1 MKSTVRSTVLPTF
14 VLILL
19 AAMSTFAQGLAPVT
33 KPDEKPD
40 KRPAQ
45 ELFEDANGYVGR
57 RYQEFNKQKLPYDPK
72 LEAQTK
78 KEQKELAIRNAA
90 TLQSRGALAG
100 EDLYYLGMLHH
111 LASDADAALATMRLF
126 LKDDPEGQKPQAA
139 RNVVVLYA
147 TKKDLIPEANAAVES
162 YARHQPQSADD
173 RYRMELLITD
183 AYLRMKD
190 YPAMAAHAKQML

>member
-19 AAMSTFAQGLAPVT
+19 AALSTFAQGLAPPA
-33 KPDEKPD
+33 KPDGKPD

-57 RYQEFNKQKLPYDPK
+57 RYQEFNKQKLAYDPK

-90 TLQSRGALAG
+90 TLQARAPLAG
-100 EDLYYLGMLHH
+100 DDLYYLGMLNH
-111 LASDADAALATMRLF
+111 LASDAEGALATMRLY
-126 LKDDPEGQKPQAA
+126 LKNDADGQKPQAA

-147 TKKDLIPEANAAVES
+147 TKKDLIAEANAAVES

-173 RYRMELLITD
+173 LY
-183 AYLRMKD
+183 
-190 YPAMAAHAKQML
+190 